1 MSKRYEGK
9 RVLVTQVDRYMGKPL
24 AKAFADE
31 GAEVI
36 ADDSRLDTVEAIDAL
51 LARAGDIDILC
62 ANFAEDPLPR
72 SFANVT
78 DEDLAA
84 LYESI
89 VFPFIRTVRKA
100 GAAMQERGHGK
111 IIAVTSAAPLRGLPG
126 YSAYAS
132 ARGAQNAYVRTVGLE
147 LAPHNVQFNAIAQNF
162 VKNERYFPDE
172 FIESDMFKEQW
183 LPQIPTGAVA
193 EEEETA
199 ELALYLASDKCTHM
213 VGQVIPWAGG
223 WVTTTG

>member
-1 MSKRYEGK
+1 MGNRYEGK

-24 AKAFADE
+24 AKAFAAE

-36 ADDSRLDTVEAIDAL
+36 TDDSPLDTTASIDAL
-51 LARAGDIDILC
+51 AEQAGPMDILV

-72 SFANVT
+72 SFANVA
-78 DEDLAA
+78 DEDIDRLFNA
-84 LYESI
+84 I
-89 VFPFIRTVRKA
+89 VFPFMRTVRKI

-126 YSAYAS
+126 YSAYAA
-132 ARGAQNAYVRTVGLE
+132 ARGAQNAFVRTVGLE

-172 FIESDMFKEQW
+172 FINSEAFKQDW
-183 LPQIPTGAVA
+183 LPQIPTGVVA

-213 VGQVIPWAGG
+213 VAQVIPWAGG

>member
-1 MSKRYEGK
+1 MNGK
-9 RVLVTQVDRYMGKPL
+9 RVLITHADRYMGKPMTR
-24 AKAFADE
+24 AFSDA

-36 ADDSRLDTVEAIDAL
+36 TDTDPLASPDVIDEL
-51 LARAGDIDILC
+51 LERAGDIDIFI
-62 ANFAEDPLPR
+62 ANFADDPIPQ

-78 DEDLAA
+78 DENIARLFNT
-84 LYESI
+84 I
-89 VFPFIRTVRKA
+89 VFPFMTTVRKVG
-100 GAAMQERGHGK
+100 GAMKKRGRGK

-126 YSAYAS
+126 FSAYVA
-132 ARGAQNAYVRTVGLE
+132 ARGAQNAFVRTVGLE
-147 LAPHNVQFNAIAQNF
+147 LAGVNVQFNAIAQNF
-162 VKNERYFPDE
+162 VKNERYYPDE
-172 FIESDMFKEQW
+172 LINSDAFKQNW
-183 LPQIPTGAVA
+183 LPQIPTGKVA